1 MRILIGD
8 KGNVDFGSP
17 ANMSEQQFGEFK
29 KLLEELFDIVEIEPK
44 EEIRYERLG
53 DEDYFPRR
61 IWSPEERAL
70 LLEIGDN
77 EEVAE
82 RLGRTVMSV
91 QIQRGEWV
99 PNFKRWADEKGYN
112 FIQEIRKGNIKKLIE
127 EYVKEK
133 ELEKKARRMERKKE
147 REELENLKEELKRY
161 KSRIKSI
168 ELRISCGDKKE
179 GDEKRIEEAKQKI
192 KELEVEIKKRGDI

>member
-17 ANMSEQQFGEFK
+17 VNMSEQQFGEFK
-29 KLLEELFDIVEIEPK
+29 KLLEELFDIVDIEHK
-44 EEIRYERLG
+44 EEVRSERLG
-53 DEDYFPRR
+53 DKNFQRP
-61 IWSPEERAL
+61 WSPEERAL

-133 ELEKKARRMERKKE
+133 ELEKKAKRMERKKE

-168 ELRISCGDKKE
+168 ELRISCGDKRE